1 MLNNNPNFVEKLVQI
16 KQEEIERNHQGFNEQ
31 QMWNSNDP
39 SNRRSTKSQ
48 FLLVVGALA
57 ALAGLVS
64 LIG

>member
-1 MLNNNPNFVEKLVQI
+1 MLNNNPNFVEKLVQV

-31 QMWNSNDP
+31 QIWNSNDP
-39 SNRRSTKSQ
+39 SNGRGTKSKL
-48 FLLVVGALA
+48 LLVVGALA

>member
-39 SNRRSTKSQ
+39 SNVRSAKYRL
-48 FLLVVGALA
+48 LLVVGALA